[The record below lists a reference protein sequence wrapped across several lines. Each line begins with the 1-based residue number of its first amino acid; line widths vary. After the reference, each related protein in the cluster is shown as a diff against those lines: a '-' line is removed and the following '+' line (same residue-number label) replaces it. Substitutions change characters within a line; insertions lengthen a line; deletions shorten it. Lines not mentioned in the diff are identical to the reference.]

1 MVTNYSYMKFKI
13 NKIFLFP
20 IILFILIIPT
30 FVFLLKPGYYNM
42 HDDMQMIRQLEMEKC
57 LKDGQIPCRWS
68 PDLGYEYGYPLFN
81 FYPPMPYI
89 IGQVY
94 RTFGFS
100 FVTSAKLI
108 AVTQIILSTFFMYLL
123 ASTIFGPIG
132 GILSA
137 LFYAYVPY
145 HALNIYV
152 RGAYNEAWAAV
163 FFPLIFYF
171 AYKLI
176 KDGKYKNI
184 IGIALGYAGLL
195 LSHNPM
201 VLTFTPFFLAWCF
214 FWLIAE
220 KKIVFSKKI
229 KASLSRSMDT
239 PKRVE
244 VVPILSGPV
253 GLFLKFLFSGIFA
266 LSLTAFFTLPVLFE
280 TKYTQVESMFEG
292 YYTWSVHFASIS
304 QLFISNFWSDGP
316 SVWGPNDGMSF
327 MVGYLHWI
335 IPLLIVL
342 LSIFFLIRKKKLDKQ
357 IILSL
362 FLITL
367 GLFSIFMVHNK
378 STFIWQIFTPIQKIQ
393 FPWRFLN
400 HTAFLLSLS
409 IGVLPF
415 FLKKYFNK
423 RTSII
428 STSIIAIAVIV
439 LNINYFHPITS
450 GPLTD
455 EQKFSG
461 KAWTNQI
468 TSGIYDYLP
477 KTAGTA
483 AKSEAIPYVDNI
495 EPKEALTNM
504 SGQKRGTDWLY
515 FNLFLNKDA
524 KVTISQ
530 LAFPNFEITDK
541 GQKIN
546 YQIEPE
552 LGRMVVDLKAG
563 DHQIYVKLQ
572 NTSIRII
579 SNYISLF
586 AWLGLMFYLLIPLWK
601 KLIYK
606 K

>member
-1 MVTNYSYMKFKI
+1 MKFKI
-13 NKIFLFP
+13 NKFFLFP

-89 IGQVY
+89 VGQVY

-108 AVTQIILSTFFMYLL
+108 AVTQIILSTLFMYLL
-123 ASTIFGPIG
+123 ASAIFGQIG

-137 LFYAYVPY
+137 IFYAYAPY

-176 KDGKYKNI
+176 KDGKFKNI

-201 VLTFTPFFLAWCF
+201 VLTFTPFFLTWCL
-214 FWLIAE
+214 FWLIIE

-229 KASLSRSMDT
+229 LKQL
-239 PKRVE
+239 
-244 VVPILSGPV
+244 L
-253 GLFLKFLFSGIFA
+253 LFLKFLFSGIFA

-304 QLFISNFWSDGP
+304 QLFFSNFWGDGP

-367 GLFSIFMVHNK
+367 GLFSVFMVHNK

-400 HTAFLLSLS
+400 HTAFLFSLS

-423 RTSII
+423 KISII
-428 STSIIAIAVIV
+428 TTSIIAITVII

-483 AKSEAIPYVDNI
+483 AKSQATPYIDSI
-495 EPKEALTNM
+495 EPKEALINM
-504 SGQKRGTDWLY
+504 SGQKKGTDWLY

-530 LAFPNFEITDK
+530 LAFPDFKITNK
-541 GQKIN
+541 GQKID

-563 DHQIYVKLQ
+563 DHQIYVKFQ
-572 NTSIRII
+572 NTPIRTF
-579 SNYISLF
+579 SNYISFF
-586 AWLGLMFYLLIPLWK
+586 AWLGLMSYLLTPLWK

>member
-1 MVTNYSYMKFKI
+1 MKFKI
-13 NKIFLFP
+13 NKFFLFP

-89 IGQVY
+89 VGQVY

-108 AVTQIILSTFFMYLL
+108 AVTQIILSTLFMYLL
-123 ASTIFGPIG
+123 ASAIFGQIG

-137 LFYAYVPY
+137 IFYAYAPY

-176 KDGKYKNI
+176 KDGKFKNI

-201 VLTFTPFFLAWCF
+201 VLTFTPFFLTWCL
-214 FWLIAE
+214 FWLIIE

-229 KASLSRSMDT
+229 LKQL
-239 PKRVE
+239 P
-244 VVPILSGPV
+244 
-253 GLFLKFLFSGIFA
+253 LFLKFLFSGIFA

-304 QLFISNFWSDGP
+304 QLLFSNFWGDGP

-367 GLFSIFMVHNK
+367 GLFSVFMVHNK

-400 HTAFLLSLS
+400 HTAFLFSLS

-423 RTSII
+423 KISII
-428 STSIIAIAVIV
+428 TTSIIAITVII

-483 AKSEAIPYVDNI
+483 AKSQATPYIDSI
-495 EPKEALTNM
+495 EPKEALINM
-504 SGQKRGTDWLY
+504 SGQKKGTDWLY

-530 LAFPNFEITDK
+530 LAFPDFKITNK
-541 GQKIN
+541 GQKID

-563 DHQIYVKLQ
+563 DHQIYVKFQ
-572 NTSIRII
+572 NTPIRTF
-579 SNYISLF
+579 SNYISFF
-586 AWLGLMFYLLIPLWK
+586 AWLGLMSYLLTPLWK

>member
-1 MVTNYSYMKFKI
+1 MPKLGKKFLI
-13 NKIFLFP
+13 P
-20 IILFILIIPT
+20 IILFILIIPS
-30 FVFLLKPGYYNM
+30 FFSLLKPGYYNM
-42 HDDMQMIRQLEMEKC
+42 HDDMQMIRQLELEKC

-89 IGQVY
+89 VGQVY

-123 ASTIFGPIG
+123 ANAIFGPIG
-132 GILSA
+132 GLLSS
-137 LFYAYVPY
+137 LFYAYAPY

-171 AYKLI
+171 SYQLI
-176 KDGKYKNI
+176 KTNKNKNI
-184 IGIALGYAGLL
+184 IGISLGYAGLF

-201 VLTFTPFFLAWCF
+201 VLTFTPFFLIWCL
-214 FWLIAE
+214 FWLIIE
-220 KKIVFSKKI
+220 NKIIFSKKI
-229 KASLSRSMDT
+229 IKQL
-239 PKRVE
+239 P
-244 VVPILSGPV
+244 
-253 GLFLKFLFSGIFA
+253 LFFKFLFSGIFA
-266 LSLTAFFTLPVLFE
+266 LSLTAFFTLPVIFE
-280 TKYTQVESMFEG
+280 TKYTQIESMFEG
-292 YYTWSVHFASIS
+292 YYNYSVHFASIS
-304 QLFISNFWSDGP
+304 QLFFSNFWSDGP

-327 MVGYLHWI
+327 MVGYLQWI

-342 LSIFFLIRKKKLDKQ
+342 FSAFLLIRKKTLDRR

-362 FLITL
+362 FLSTL
-367 GLFSIFMVHNK
+367 GLLSIFMVHNK

-400 HTAFLLSLS
+400 HTTFLLSLS
-409 IGVLPF
+409 VGVLPF
-415 FLKKYFNK
+415 ILKKYFNK
-423 RTSII
+423 KVSIITTSII
-428 STSIIAIAVIV
+428 TIALII
-439 LNINYFHPITS
+439 LNLNYFHPIQS

-455 EQKFSG
+455 EEKFSG
-461 KAWTNQI
+461 KAWNNQI

-483 AKSEAIPYVDNI
+483 AKSAATPYFDNI
-495 EPKEALTNM
+495 DPKEALINV
-504 SGQKRGTDWLY
+504 SGQKKGTDWLY
-515 FNLFLNKDA
+515 FNLFLNQDA

-541 GQKIN
+541 GKKID

-552 LGRMVVDLKAG
+552 LGRMVVNLKSG

-572 NTSIRII
+572 NTPIRTI

-586 AWLGLMFYLLIPLWK
+586 AWLGLVFYLFKPLWK
-601 KLIYK
+601 KLIFK

>member
-1 MVTNYSYMKFKI
+1 
-13 NKIFLFP
+13 
-20 IILFILIIPT
+20 
-30 FVFLLKPGYYNM
+30 M

-89 IGQVY
+89 VGQVY

-108 AVTQIILSTFFMYLL
+108 AITQIILSTFFMYLL
-123 ASTIFGPIG
+123 VSTIFGQIG
-132 GILSA
+132 GIFSA
-137 LFYAYVPY
+137 LFYTYAPY

-176 KDGKYKNI
+176 KDGKCKNI

-201 VLTFTPFFLAWCF
+201 VLTFTPFFLAWCL
-214 FWLIAE
+214 FWLFVE
-220 KKIVFSKKI
+220 NKIVLSKKI
-229 KASLSRSMDT
+229 FKEF
-239 PKRVE
+239 P
-244 VVPILSGPV
+244 
-253 GLFLKFLFSGIFA
+253 LFFKFLFSGIFA

-292 YYTWSVHFASIS
+292 YYNYSVHFASIS
-304 QLFISNFWSDGP
+304 QLFFSNFWSDGP

-327 MVGYLHWI
+327 MVGYLQWI

-342 LSIFFLIRKKKLDKQ
+342 FSAFLLIRKKTLDRK

-362 FLITL
+362 FLSTL
-367 GLFSIFMVHNK
+367 GLLSIFMVHNK

-409 IGVLPF
+409 VGVLPF
-415 FLKKYFNK
+415 ILKKYFNK
-423 RTSII
+423 KVSIITTSII
-428 STSIIAIAVIV
+428 TITLII
-439 LNINYFHPITS
+439 LNLNYFHPIQS

-455 EQKFSG
+455 EEKFSG
-461 KAWTNQI
+461 KAWNNQI

-477 KTAGTA
+477 KTASTA
-483 AKSEAIPYVDNI
+483 AKSAAIPYIDNI
-495 EPKEALTNM
+495 DPKEALINM
-504 SGQKRGTDWLY
+504 SGQKKGTDWLY
-515 FNLFLNKDA
+515 FNLFLNQDA

-541 GQKIN
+541 GKKID

-552 LGRMVVDLKAG
+552 LGRMVIDLKAG

-572 NTSIRII
+572 NTPIRIV

-601 KLIYK
+601 KLIFK